1 MTVEESESPG
11 RWQTITLT
19 ALAMLLVLRVVFTG
33 ISPLNLYADE
43 AQYWRWGDTLEWGY
57 YSKPPMIA
65 WVIHAVTAVLGDAE
79 WAVRLPAAF
88 LHTAGATF
96 IYFLARDMYGA
107 RVGMFASLGYAL
119 MPAVILSSVVIST
132 DGVLI
137 PFWCAALWALWRL
150 RSGQG
155 AWVSALGL
163 GVAVGLGFLSKY
175 AMLYFAIGVVLV
187 LLIDVQSRR
196 ALLSWKGLAALAV
209 AAAIFAPHLAWNAA
223 NDFKTVS
230 HTVDNANLG
239 GDLINPENALT
250 FLVDQLGVF
259 GPISFLALVFGI
271 CVMRSEDDGIMGR
284 DRWLLC
290 FILPVLLII
299 MAQAVLSR
307 ANANWAA
314 TAYPAASVLVASWL
328 ARAKPNRKLWYIIA
342 AVSFVAFLL
351 APDVSFATRLLIGAI
366 VAAAILGYGHFVRHS
381 PSGLLWTS
389 LSLHAA
395 LMLALLTLALLPASL
410 STSLGFDNALKR
422 TRGWDSAAEQLFA
435 RADALGAT
443 SVLVDEREAWHG
455 LDYYA
460 RERTTPM
467 ISWRRYAGP
476 KSFSE
481 AQPLEG
487 GLADRVLIASLH
499 PGMRPKLRSDFQ
511 SFDHVGVISIPLGT
525 RSNGCPILREFQLY
539 LGTGYDRQDRTP
551 EWEERFDGQ
560 TEFKPEPCPSPTDQ

>member
-1 MTVEESESPG
+1 MTAAGFDSSR
-11 RWQTITLT
+11 RWQATTFF
-19 ALAMLLVLRVVFTG
+19 ALAVLLVVRVTFTG

-43 AQYWRWGDTLEWGY
+43 AQYWRWGETLEWGY

-65 WVIHAVTAVLGDAE
+65 WVIHAVTSVLGNAE

-88 LHTAGATF
+88 LHTAGAVF
-96 IYFLARDMYGA
+96 IYFLARDMYGH

-132 DGVLI
+132 DGVLM

-150 RSGQG
+150 RNENGGWIS
-155 AWVSALGL
+155 
-163 GVAVGLGFLSKY
+163 AVGLGAAVGFGFLSKY
-175 AMLYFAIGVVLV
+175 AMLYFAIGTLLV
-187 LLIDVQSRR
+187 LLLDQQSRR
-196 ALLSWKGLAALAV
+196 ALISFKGLAALSI
-209 AAAIFAPHLAWNAA
+209 AAAIFAPHLLWNAA

-259 GPISFLALVFGI
+259 GPISFLALFFGI
-271 CVMRSEDDGIMGR
+271 FVMRSEDDGIMGR

-299 MAQAVLSR
+299 LGQAVLSR

-314 TAYPAASVLVASWL
+314 TAYPAASVLVAAWL
-328 ARAKPNRKLWYIIA
+328 ARARPNRNLWYIIA
-342 AVSFVAFLL
+342 AVSFLAFLL
-351 APDVSFATRLLIGAI
+351 APDVSLLTRMLIGSV
-366 VAAAILGYGHFVRHS
+366 VAVSILGFGHFMRHS

-389 LSLHAA
+389 LALHGV
-395 LMLALLTLALLPASL
+395 LMVTFMTIALLPAS
-410 STSLGFDNALKR
+410 TTTALGFDNALKR
-422 TRGWDSAAEQLFA
+422 TRGWDAAAEQVFA
-435 RADALGAT
+435 RADEFNAT

-460 RERTTPM
+460 RDRTTPM

-487 GLADRVLIASLH
+487 DLAERVLVASLH
-499 PGMRPKLRSDFQ
+499 SGMRPKLRSDFR
-511 SFDHVGVISIPLGT
+511 SFEHVGAVTIPLGT
-525 RSNGCPILREFQLY
+525 RSNGCPIVREFQLY
-539 LGTGYDRQDRTP
+539 IGTGYARQERTQ
-551 EWEERFDGQ
+551 EWEAKFDGQ
-560 TEFKPEPCPSPTDQ
+560 TEFKPAPCPPVPGQ